1 MSDSEIGHH
10 PVVRLPSFTRGCERK
25 ANLGRNYEKQ
35 AEKMKAKHGKEYGV
49 YDCPYCG
56 GTHLTTKLEK
66 RHEYPPLI
74 YQTND
79 QEHRQDTRANEN
91 SQSDIKTT

>member
-74 YQTND
+74 YQTNPTGQKPEGLPD
-79 QEHRQDTRANEN
+79 PDC
-91 SQSDIKTT
+91 

>member
-74 YQTND
+74 YQTN
-79 QEHRQDTRANEN
+79 
-91 SQSDIKTT
+91 SQRCHGVAVDIREG